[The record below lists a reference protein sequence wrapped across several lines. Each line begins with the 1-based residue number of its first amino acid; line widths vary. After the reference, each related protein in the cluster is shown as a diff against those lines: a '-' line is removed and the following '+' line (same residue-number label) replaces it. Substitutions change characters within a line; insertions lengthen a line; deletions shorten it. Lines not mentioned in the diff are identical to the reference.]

1 VALFLDVEGTFDA
14 AWAKVQGVD
23 LDRLLLSR
31 PEYAEQTLD
40 IADAVLR
47 ENEID
52 IIVIDSLAFL
62 TPSKEIEE
70 STEKD
75 LMGVRA
81 RKLGSGIRK
90 FVSGLNAVYN
100 TSGRKPTVL
109 FTNQVRMNL
118 GVMFGNPE
126 TQTGGMA
133 PQFAAS
139 IEVKVR
145 AGKTTTDEELHRP
158 LYTDIHFAI
167 EKSKA
172 GKVRLSSGDM
182 RIIRSDTDT
191 KKSGEFYDEMEI
203 ISLAEREGLLERKSG
218 WNLLD
223 RNFSKKELVE
233 RELLTD
239 PAFSQAVRTALM
251 NLLLADGA

>member
-1 VALFLDVEGTFDA
+1 
-14 AWAKVQGVD
+14 
-23 LDRLLLSR
+23 
-31 PEYAEQTLD
+31 
-40 IADAVLR
+40 
-47 ENEID
+47 
-52 IIVIDSLAFL
+52 
-62 TPSKEIEE
+62 
-70 STEKD
+70 
-75 LMGVRA
+75 
-81 RKLGSGIRK
+81 
-90 FVSGLNAVYN
+90 
-100 TSGRKPTVL
+100 VL

-139 IEVKVR
+139 VEVKVR
-145 AGKTTTDEELHRP
+145 AGKTTIDEELQRP

-182 RIIRSDTDT
+182 RFIRSDTDT

-203 ISLAEREGLLERKSG
+203 VSLAEREGLLERKGG

-223 RNFSKKELVE
+223 RNFAQKSQVE

-239 PAFSQAVRTALM
+239 KAFSQQVRQALM
-251 NLLLADGA
+251 DILWAGGA